1 MGGNMDFF
9 TVLFDFL
16 FKVILLSVVGGI
28 ALFGLSIFGIT
39 KGIKALSEHFNKKK
53 MLKNGPQ
60 QHAFQD
66 QSESRQPPRPDQ
78 MPRDPNPQP
87 RPQPQPQPQPQPKER
102 PHAYGQ
108 PQRPAYVRFDVER
121 GVNEAQLRSVMH
133 DYEGARVVGA
143 YARDVL
149 QTLDAR
155 TFRMRSLLPEIDAKF
170 EPRSISWEK
179 FHTSAEAALDAIFKN
194 CTLLANRIQSFDVAE
209 YCNYELFQEQGGFST
224 NPNPGEDRLARW
236 RLVFDMRQEMDS
248 LRDANEHLLTELG
261 KLASELSHLDSDK
274 IEEDNSDIM
283 EDISRLVNETKYYR

>member
-53 MLKNGPQ
+53 MHKNGSR
-60 QHAFQD
+60 QHVFQD
-66 QSESRQPPRPDQ
+66 QTESRQPPRPER
-78 MPRDPNPQP
+78 MSRDPE
-87 RPQPQPQPQPQPKER
+87 PQPQPKA
-102 PHAYGQ
+102 HTDTYGQ

-133 DYEGARVVGA
+133 AYEEARVVGA

-155 TFRMRSLLPEIDAKF
+155 SFRMRSLLPEIDAKF

-179 FHTSAEAALDAIFKN
+179 FHTSADAALDAIFKN